1 MARLSRRS
9 FLLSA
14 GAVAASA
21 AWLRSGLAVA
31 ATITPGDADVL
42 LVIDVQNCFMPGGS
56 LAVAD
61 GDKIVPV
68 INALATRF
76 PNIVVTQDWHT
87 PGHISFASAHPGAKP
102 FDTAKLAYGD
112 QVLWPDHC
120 VQGTAGADL
129 SSGLT
134 LPTAELVIRKGYH
147 PTVDS
152 YSAFNEADGTAT
164 GLAGYLK
171 ERGIR
176 RVFAVGV
183 ATDFCVCFSAIDAR
197 KAGFEAV
204 VVDDACRGIDTA
216 GSLAKAWTAMTAAG
230 VQKIVSADIA

>member
-1 MARLSRRS
+1 MSRIGRRT
-9 FLLSA
+9 FLTAA

-21 AWLRSGLAVA
+21 WLRPGIAAA

-42 LVIDVQNCFMPGGS
+42 LVIDVQNCFLPGGS

-61 GDKIVPV
+61 GDKVVPV

-76 PNIVVTQDWHT
+76 PNIVATQDWHT
-87 PGHISFASAHPGAKP
+87 PGHVSFASAHPGAKP
-102 FDTAKLAYGD
+102 FDTVKLPYGD

-120 VQGTAGADL
+120 VQGTGGAELSAGL
-129 SSGLT
+129 K

-152 YSAFNEADGTAT
+152 YSAFNEADGTPT

-183 ATDFCVCFSAIDAR
+183 ATDFCVCYSAIDAR
-197 KAGFEAV
+197 KAGFEAFV
-204 VVDDACRGIDTA
+204 IDDACRGIDTE

-230 VQKIVSADIA
+230 VQKIVSADIG